1 MMKVGIIGTRG
12 IPNRYGGFEQL
23 AEYLAVGLVQ
33 KGHAVTVYGG
43 HDHPYQEKSYQG
55 VELVHCRNPEK
66 YWGSVGQFVY
76 DWHCVRDARK
86 RGFDVLLFLGYT
98 SSSVWGRWYP
108 KGVAIVT
115 NMDGLEWQRS
125 KYSRMAQWFLRHAE
139 KWAIKHSHCLV
150 ADSLAIQQYL
160 ANKYKVDSTYI
171 AYGAEI
177 IINKELTILSTLGL
191 EQGGYMM
198 LMARME
204 PENNIAMIL
213 EGFTASNTACK
224 LLVVGNMQNKY
235 GQQLQDNYGND
246 KRIIFAGA
254 IYNKVK
260 LHTLKQQAVLYFH
273 GHSAGGTNPSL
284 LEAMASGVA
293 IAAHDNVF
301 NRAVLEQNAFYFNHA
316 QGITQ
321 LIEQMPQSE
330 VLEAMVQQNWIKV
343 QQQYNWPLIID
354 QYEQLLERCCKTFAK

>member
-1 MMKVGIIGTRG
+1 MKIGIIGTRG

-33 KGHAVTVYGG
+33 KGHVVTVYCVNN
-43 HDHPYQEKSYQG
+43 HPYQEKSYQG

-66 YWGSVGQFVY
+66 YWGSAGQFVY
-76 DWHCVRDARK
+76 DWNCVRDARR

-108 KGVAIVT
+108 KGTAIVT

-125 KYSRMAQWFLRHAE
+125 KYSRIEQWFLRHAE
-139 KWAIKHSHCLV
+139 KWAIKYSHSLV

-171 AYGAEI
+171 AYGAEMI
-177 IINKELTILSTLGL
+177 KSKELTILSTLGL
-191 EQGGYMM
+191 TQGAYMM

-213 EGFTASNTACK
+213 EGFVASNTSYK

-235 GQQLQDNYGND
+235 GQYLQNKYRSDE
-246 KRIIFAGA
+246 RIVFAGA

-260 LHTLKQQAVLYFH
+260 LHTLKQQAILYFH

-301 NRAVLEQNAFYFNHA
+301 NRAVLEQHAFYFNHA

-321 LIEQMPQSE
+321 LIEQVPHSKG
-330 VLEAMVQQNWIKV
+330 LDTMVQQNLIKV

-354 QYEQLLERCCKTFAK
+354 QYEQILQSPYQSFAQ

>member
-1 MMKVGIIGTRG
+1 MKIGIIGTRG

-43 HDHPYQEKSYQG
+43 HDHAYQQKNYQG
-55 VELVHCRNPEK
+55 VQLVHCRNPEK
-66 YWGSVGQFVY
+66 SWGSAGQFVY
-76 DWHCVRDARK
+76 DWHCIQDARHRK
-86 RGFDVLLFLGYT
+86 FDVLLFLGYT

-108 KGVAIVT
+108 KGTAIVT

-125 KYSRMAQWFLRHAE
+125 KYGRLAQRFLRHAE
-139 KWAIKHSHCLV
+139 KWAIAYSDCLV
-150 ADSLAIQQYL
+150 ADSPAIQQYL
-160 ANKYKVDSTYI
+160 KDTHQVDSTYI

-177 IINKELTILSTLGL
+177 IQSEDLSVLSTYGL
-191 EQGGYMM
+191 QPQGYMM

-213 EGFTASNTACK
+213 EGFAASNTACQ
-224 LLVVGNMQNKY
+224 LLVVGNVQNKH
-235 GQQLQDNYGND
+235 GRQLQTQYQGD
-246 KRIIFAGA
+246 KRMVFAGA
-254 IYNKVK
+254 VFDKVK
-260 LHTLKQQAVLYFH
+260 LHTLKQQAALYFH

-301 NRAVLEQNAFYFNHA
+301 NRAVLQNNAFYFNSA
-316 QGITQ
+316 QVLAR
-321 LIEQMPQSE
+321 LIAQMPPQAA
-330 VLEAMVQQNWIKV
+330 LANMVQQNLIQV
-343 QQQYNWPLIID
+343 RQQYNWPLIID
-354 QYEQLLERCCKTFAK
+354 QYEQLLQSCCQRFTK